1 MFETIAYA
9 KSFDEVVGSINKTI
23 LNPLI
28 QFSFII
34 AFVVFIW
41 GVMEYLRNANNPTER
56 EKGQKHMIWG
66 IIGLVIML
74 GVYGI
79 MNILINTFGLSK
91 SHTIDGKQQVFTP
104 PALKEIKIPKI
115 EIKK

>member
-34 AFVVFIW
+34 AFVVFAW

-79 MNILINTFGLSK
+79 MNILINTFGLGRA
-91 SHTIDGKQQVFTP
+91 TINGKEQSFKP
-104 PALKEIKIPKI
+104 PTLKEIKIPKI
-115 EIKK
+115 EVKK